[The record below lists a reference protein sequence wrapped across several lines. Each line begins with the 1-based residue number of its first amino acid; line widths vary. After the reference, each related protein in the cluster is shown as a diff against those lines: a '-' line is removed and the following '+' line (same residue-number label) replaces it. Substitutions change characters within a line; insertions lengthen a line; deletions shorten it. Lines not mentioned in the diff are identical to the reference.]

1 MKNINIITE
10 AKVQKGDNIFAKY
23 TGNMWSVGTA
33 LILAYWIAMFGMV
46 INAHYNQDIVIDGAS
61 LNEV

>member
-1 MKNINIITE
+1 
-10 AKVQKGDNIFAKY
+10 
-23 TGNMWSVGTA
+23 
-33 LILAYWIAMFGMV
+33 MFGMV